1 MTIDELLTKYEGS
14 AAQVGDPGTITKSE
28 ILRDIHS
35 LNNIEC
41 KIGNP
46 EWYML
51 SLTKL
56 RRMIS
61 KISDDLGL
69 NSSKICE
76 MSKQKILKILFSID
90 VMFQCYTYS
99 FEQCIHDK
107 NRLIT
112 DPEIQK
118 KFIYLGA
125 TMGKDFSYLL
135 NSNMMDLTLRTC
147 IENKYF
153 GKFTDFH
160 NLTKY
165 ALAYENFENENKYE
179 CMLKQLRQR
188 QIFQEQQLQEIR
200 RQIQYDARPERPR
213 LRGKIIACFA
223 RRRSEIGKWLLKFN
237 PFGRDP
243 CTASRSGST
252 SLGKGGFDDLL
263 IDASCSV
270 CYVSKKNILF
280 TECGHI
286 SACLSCSDKLGFKC
300 PMCRKMSDSK
310 MLVFY

>member
-1 MTIDELLTKYEGS
+1 MTKDELLAKFANDRES
-14 AAQVGDPGTITKSE
+14 FRNWSVSK
-28 ILRDIHS
+28 ILRHMHS

-46 EWYML
+46 EWYTF

-56 RRMIS
+56 RRMMS
-61 KISDDLGL
+61 KISDDLNL
-69 NSSKICE
+69 TSCE
-76 MSKQKILKILFSID
+76 IYQMSKERILKILFSLD
-90 VMFQCYTYS
+90 VMFQCYTHS
-99 FEQCIHDK
+99 FEYCIHDK
-107 NRLIT
+107 NRLINDT
-112 DPEIQK
+112 EIQK

-125 TMGKDFSYLL
+125 TMGKDFSYLIDF
-135 NSNMMDLTLRTC
+135 NSITLRSC

-153 GKFTDFH
+153 GKFTDMN
-160 NLTKY
+160 NLTRY

-200 RQIQYDARPERPR
+200 RQIYESQIQLNYEIDEIEIVPTPFSNPLQQTEDTRNYKRKNNFSR
-213 LRGKIIACFA
+213 LM
-223 RRRSEIGKWLLKFN
+223 KWLLKLN
-237 PFGRDP
+237 PMVKKNDE
-243 CTASRSGST
+243 
-252 SLGKGGFDDLL
+252 L
-263 IDASCSV
+263 IVDASCSV

-286 SACLSCSDKLGFKC
+286 SACSSCSEKLGFKC